1 MHSTPSTIINP
12 QEPPN
17 TTQVLRTDFVF
28 SRQLRCR
35 AAGAASKHGCC
46 QRGISSEGVCPCR
59 AAERGTWVVCAET
72 SASLW
77 IRYRNQLRS
86 RPCDHR
92 PNTTTRFHAVR
103 GNDCVAFVYWRS
115 QTDVRGARF
124 LCLLVVDTN
133 FALLLCCFF
142 FAGDPRRWPALSRCH
157 PSSGCALLRRSS
169 WLASTRD
176 RLS

>member
-77 IRYRNQLRS
+77 IRSGEPALFSFLRS
-86 RPCDHR
+86 SSPQPRDIVPLVAMAVLRLGTGGLQFAYMALACLVCWPWIPTLLFCSAACFSPAIHEADQ
-92 PNTTTRFHAVR
+92 RFH
-103 GNDCVAFVYWRS
+103 
-115 QTDVRGARF
+115 GAQVGTS
-124 LCLLVVDTN
+124 LGHV
-133 FALLLCCFF
+133 
-142 FAGDPRRWPALSRCH
+142 
-157 PSSGCALLRRSS
+157 LLRRPS
-169 WLASTRD
+169 
-176 RLS
+176 